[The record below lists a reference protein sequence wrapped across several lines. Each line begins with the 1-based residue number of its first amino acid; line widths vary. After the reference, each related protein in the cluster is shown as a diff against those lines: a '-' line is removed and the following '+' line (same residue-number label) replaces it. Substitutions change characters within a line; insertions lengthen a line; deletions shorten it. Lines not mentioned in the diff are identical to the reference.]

1 MENRTGGRV
10 MAQTYINING
20 EMRDASSLTLPP
32 EGRLLRGAWVFNGD
46 AVEIDPVKAKAILT
60 DRVRQEGAERLQA
73 VAADYSEAERET
85 WPTQIEE
92 AEALKAD
99 PNAAAPLVR
108 TLADADEITPDAMA
122 DAILAKRDAYRAAAA
137 VILAKQRTL
146 LAMDLIPTDFDHDKW
161 WS

>member
-1 MENRTGGRV
+1 
-10 MAQTYINING
+10 MAQTYISING

-46 AVEIDPVKAKAILT
+46 VIDIDPAKSKEILT
-60 DRVRQEGAERLQA
+60 DKIRQEGAERLQSI
-73 VAADYSEAERET
+73 AADYSEAERET
-85 WPTQIEE
+85 WPTQIED
-92 AEALKAD
+92 AEALKAN

-108 TLADADEITPDAMA
+108 SLATADSITPDAMA
-122 DAILAKRDAYRAAAA
+122 NAILAKRDAYRAAAA